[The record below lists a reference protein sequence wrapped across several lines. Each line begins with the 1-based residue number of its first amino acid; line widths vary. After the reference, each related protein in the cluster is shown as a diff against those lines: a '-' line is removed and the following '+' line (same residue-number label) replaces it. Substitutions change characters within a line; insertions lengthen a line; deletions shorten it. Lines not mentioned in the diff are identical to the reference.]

1 MKKEIRWTSVLALP
15 SLFCLSVISAHA
27 EDGGVEVAMETAAA
41 ASLEEVKIW
50 GKQPSSREAGY
61 TNPTSVLTREDMA
74 SINVATTEDLVK
86 YEPSL
91 VIRRRFI
98 GDANGTLGIR
108 GSNMFQTSRSM
119 VFADGVPLHYFLES
133 RWNGAPRWTLV
144 SASEIA
150 QVEVVYGPFS
160 AEYSG
165 NAMGGVV
172 LIETAIPQQREFHV
186 DWSSF
191 VQSFDEYGF
200 DDDLWGRKGFISFGD
215 KIGDLSVYFSHNR
228 LENDAQPQSF
238 YYGSTSGSLTP
249 TVVSGAIGGE
259 DDRGAD
265 QWYFGD
271 TGMVKTT
278 TDNYKFKAGYDLGD
292 WFALLNLAYEDRRS
306 DDDSANSYLRDIDG
320 NTIWGGHVVQN
331 GEQFFVPSSR
341 LNVSEQERR
350 SLSVGLRLKGDLTD
364 SLSVETNLSHFA
376 IIADETRSSA
386 LNPAHPDHTLAGQV
400 LDYGDTGWQT
410 ADLKFTLHEFG
421 LDGMQWVTGLRYET
435 YELNTT
441 VYNAD
446 NYVAGDRTRATSRS
460 GGETR
465 IAAAFLQ
472 LNWDIDAHWST
483 SLGGRYESW
492 KSSDGYFSDDDAM
505 TPWLDLVKLPS
516 RSEEKFSPKFSLGF
530 RPDDLWAFRYSIAKA
545 YRFPIVEELFSQFQ
559 AFNAVSEANPGL
571 QPEEG
576 LHHNFM
582 IERAIDQGYL
592 RLNLFWENIE
602 DVIES
607 QATIL
612 PGGSSIRTFVPVDEV
627 RTRGAE
633 FIVNAADFLLPK
645 LDVRFNM
652 AWTDAEIV
660 DNAPDPVIV
669 GNVFPRMPK
678 WRGNLL
684 ATYHMTDR
692 WDIGGSLQY
701 ASDSYGRLDNSDK
714 ADQVF
719 GGQDRY
725 LFLGLKTSF
734 RWDKHLAFGLGM
746 DNVTDETAYVAH
758 PWPARTLYFNV
769 SYDW

>member
-1 MKKEIRWTSVLALP
+1 
-15 SLFCLSVISAHA
+15 
-27 EDGGVEVAMETAAA
+27 
-41 ASLEEVKIW
+41 
-50 GKQPSSREAGY
+50 
-61 TNPTSVLTREDMA
+61 
-74 SINVATTEDLVK
+74 
-86 YEPSL
+86 
-91 VIRRRFI
+91 
-98 GDANGTLGIR
+98 
-108 GSNMFQTSRSM
+108 
-119 VFADGVPLHYFLES
+119 
-133 RWNGAPRWTLV
+133 
-144 SASEIA
+144 
-150 QVEVVYGPFS
+150 
-160 AEYSG
+160 
-165 NAMGGVV
+165 
-172 LIETAIPQQREFHV
+172 
-186 DWSSF
+186 
-191 VQSFDEYGF
+191 
-200 DDDLWGRKGFISFGD
+200 
-215 KIGDLSVYFSHNR
+215 
-228 LENDAQPQSF
+228 
-238 YYGSTSGSLTP
+238 
-249 TVVSGAIGGE
+249 
-259 DDRGAD
+259 
-265 QWYFGD
+265 
-271 TGMVKTT
+271 
-278 TDNYKFKAGYDLGD
+278 
-292 WFALLNLAYEDRRS
+292 
-306 DDDSANSYLRDIDG
+306 
-320 NTIWGGHVVQN
+320 
-331 GEQFFVPSSR
+331 
-341 LNVSEQERR
+341 
-350 SLSVGLRLKGDLTD
+350 
-364 SLSVETNLSHFA
+364 
-376 IIADETRSSA
+376 
-386 LNPAHPDHTLAGQV
+386 
-400 LDYGDTGWQT
+400 
-410 ADLKFTLHEFG
+410 
-421 LDGMQWVTGLRYET
+421 
-435 YELNTT
+435 
-441 VYNAD
+441 
-446 NYVAGDRTRATSRS
+446 
-460 GGETR
+460 
-465 IAAAFLQ
+465 
-472 LNWDIDAHWST
+472 
-483 SLGGRYESW
+483 
-492 KSSDGYFSDDDAM
+492 M

-582 IERAIDQGYL
+582 IERAIDQGYV
-592 RLNLFWENIE
+592 RLNLFLENIK